1 MSDIISTDAPLSAEA
16 ENLLRALAGTIIPA
30 SAEHDR
36 PGADD
41 PVIFADLLISAGP
54 MLEFIGEYLQTLAG
68 ATDFLSADP
77 DERVVLAE
85 QLRANQPE
93 AVGLIVSL
101 VGQCYYRDPRV
112 LESLGMAPRPPF
124 PEGYAIDQGDWS
136 LLDPVRQRGRLYRP
150 TS

>member
-1 MSDIISTDAPLSAEA
+1 MSDIIGTDFPLTPEV
-16 ENLLRALAGTIIPA
+16 ETLLKALVGTIIPE
-30 SAEHDR
+30 SIDHNT

-41 PVIFADLLISAGP
+41 PVIFADLLLSAGS
-54 MLEFIGEYLQTLAG
+54 MLDYIGTSLQVLAEES
-68 ATDFLSADP
+68 DFLNADA

-85 QLRANQPE
+85 QFRANQPE

-112 LESLGMAPRPPF
+112 LEALGMAPRAPF
-124 PEGYAIDQGDWS
+124 PEGFAIDQGDWS
-136 LLDPVRQRGRLYRP
+136 LLDPVRQRGSLYRP